1 MARNFNPTTKQRK
14 ESKGQFMVKYLNLLN
29 FFLFFQMGI
38 LLATANFDIFLDK
51 TESAQRSTDAEDS
64 ENPLYRF
71 VSRKNQFFVVE
82 LSLCT
87 APKPRSVERW
97 SRQLIFNYSVAVGS
111 LISM

>member
-1 MARNFNPTTKQRK
+1 MGRNFNPTTKQRK
-14 ESKGQFMVKYLNLLN
+14 ESKGQFMVKYVNVLN

-82 LSLCT
+82 LSVCT
-87 APKPRSVERW
+87 APKPRAVERW
-97 SRQLIFNYSVAVGS
+97 SRQLIFNYTVAVGS
-111 LISM
+111 LTSM